1 MKTPLFIACQEGHV
15 DIVKMLIN
23 QDNCMIDVLDVE
35 GNGLLHAS
43 CGKSC
48 RGEDDITPDMLYS
61 TKNGR
66 IEIIVILMG
75 KSCDVNVLIK
85 KGQSVLHA
93 ACKYGDT
100 EIVDI
105 LLRSNSNV
113 NQCDKAK
120 FFRHLYL

>member
-1 MKTPLFIACQEGHV
+1 
-15 DIVKMLIN
+15 
-23 QDNCMIDVLDVE
+23 MIDVLDVE

-61 TKNGR
+61 TKIGR

-93 ACKYGDT
+93 ACEYGDT